1 MLVKKYFL
9 WREIMNEAL
18 KFLIDNQTF
27 YIATVDGDEPKVR
40 PFGFVMEF
48 DQKIYFCTNNQKE
61 VFKQLKA
68 NPKFEVCTAD
78 KTGLWIRLRGK
89 AVFDNNI
96 AAKEKVLELRPS
108 LAERYQNASNPIF
121 EVFYVSEGEAAIFSI
136 TGEKKTYKL

>member
-1 MLVKKYFL
+1 
-9 WREIMNEAL
+9 MNEAL
-18 KFLIDNQTF
+18 KFLTDNQTF

-48 DQKIYFCTNNQKE
+48 DQKIYFGTSNQKD

-78 KTGLWIRLRGK
+78 KTGRWIRLKGK

-96 AAKEKVLELRPS
+96 AAKEKAFEVMPR
-108 LAERYQNASNPIF
+108 LAKIYQNASNPIF
-121 EVFYVSEGEAAIFSI
+121 EVFFVVGGEATISSI
-136 TGEKKTYKL
+136 AGEKKTYKL

>member
-1 MLVKKYFL
+1 
-9 WREIMNEAL
+9 MNEAL
-18 KFLIDNQTF
+18 KFLTDNQTF

-48 DQKIYFCTNNQKE
+48 DQKIYFGTSNQKD

-78 KTGLWIRLRGK
+78 KTGRWIRLKGK

-96 AAKEKVLELRPS
+96 AAKEKAFEVMPR
-108 LAERYQNASNPIF
+108 LAKIYQNASNPIF
-121 EVFYVSEGEAAIFSI
+121 EVFYVAEGEFTFFSI
-136 TGEKKTYKL
+136 AGEKKTYKL

>member
-1 MLVKKYFL
+1 
-9 WREIMNEAL
+9 MNEAL
-18 KFLIDNQTF
+18 KFLTDNQTF

-48 DQKIYFCTNNQKE
+48 DQKIYFGTSNQKN

-78 KTGLWIRLRGK
+78 KAGRWIRLKGK

-96 AAKEKVLELRPS
+96 AAKEKAFEVMPR
-108 LAERYQNASNPIF
+108 LAKIYQNASNPNF
-121 EVFYVSEGEAAIFSI
+121 EVFYVEEGEAVISSTA
-136 TGEKKTYKL
+136 GEKKTYNL